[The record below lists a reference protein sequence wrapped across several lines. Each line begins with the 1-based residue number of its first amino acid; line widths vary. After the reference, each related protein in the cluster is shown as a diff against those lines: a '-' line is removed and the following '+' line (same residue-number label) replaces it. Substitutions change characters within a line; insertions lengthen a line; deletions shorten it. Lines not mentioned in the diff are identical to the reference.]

1 MFTSRYRCVWHI
13 MIHILSKGHI
23 IFNTDTSSGL
33 WRFGIESY
41 LGKLDFQKTWAN
53 IGMKWIIIGNLSPN
67 RSFSCQV
74 DLLFCHD
81 HPRYVLNSLQEDCYS
96 CCHIRWAFAPV
107 RACHAPKKNNCL
119 NQLIKVKLYIVAT
132 SSQY

>member
-1 MFTSRYRCVWHI
+1 
-13 MIHILSKGHI
+13 MIRILSKGHI

-41 LGKLDFQKTWAN
+41 LGKIRFPE
-53 IGMKWIIIGNLSPN
+53 NLSKHWNEMDYNRKPDSPN